1 MAETPPNDR
10 PDDDAQDGASETRLP
25 VPPEASGDGAA
36 DIPSSRIIPINIEE
50 EMKSSYIDYS
60 MSVIVSRALPDV
72 RDGLKPVQ
80 RRVLYGMQ
88 ELGLAAGRAHKKSAR
103 IVGEVLG
110 KYHPHGD
117 QSVYDALVRMAQDF
131 AMRGPLVDGQGNFG
145 SVDGDAAA
153 AMRYTEARMTRLS
166 EELLRDLDKETVDF
180 VPNFDGSLDEP
191 TVLPAALPNLLLNG
205 ASGIAVGMATNIPPH
220 NLGEA
225 IDGIVATIDEP
236 EIDLD
241 GLMEHIPAPDFPTGG
256 MIYGIA
262 GVREAYRTGRGRV
275 IMRAKMREEEIRKD
289 RDALI
294 ITEIPYQVNKSTLIE
309 KIAHAVRDKKVEGVA
324 DLRDESDRDGMRIVV
339 ELRRDAVP
347 EVTKNQLFKYT
358 QLQQTFGVNIVALV
372 NGRPRTLGLKDLI
385 EHYIAH
391 RHEVVVRRTEFD
403 LRHAEERAHVL
414 EGLTI
419 ALDHI
424 DAVIAIIRHSADTDE
439 AKANLMAGVYPAS
452 LGESDLQRLGL
463 PAQPPIALNTR
474 GDTIADLEISPE
486 ASGERGDWL
495 SARQAEAILALRL
508 SRLTGLER
516 EKILAEYR
524 EILQEIERL
533 RSILGNESLRMQIIK
548 EELLELREKY
558 ADRRRTEIDPVGGG
572 DIDLEDLIE
581 NERMVVTVTHQGLAK
596 RTAIGEYRQQGRG
609 GRGLK
614 GLGTRS
620 EDWIEH
626 LFAADTHDYLLFFTD
641 HGQVFWLRVYDVP
654 EGGRTAKGRSIRNLI
669 QIAPE
674 DSVRAVIAI
683 RKEDF
688 RDPDFLQ
695 SHFVFMA
702 TREGLVKKT
711 ALDAF
716 KRPLRSG
723 IIAIDI
729 VDGDRLIEAHL
740 TDGDTEVLL
749 GASGGRGIR
758 FHEGDVRAMGR
769 KSRGVRGMKLR
780 DGERVV
786 GMIAVRRDE
795 AQVLTVSANG
805 YGKRTTVEKLDEN
818 GEPVSNYTFRLQSR
832 GGQGVTAHQVTDK
845 TGALVA
851 MKSVTET
858 DELMIGTE
866 HGLLIRMSVS
876 DISSIG
882 RGTQGVRV
890 IKLRDGDRI
899 ADVARLVTDGSDPDA
914 ETDGEVPDAALPDVP
929 VAEPAETAPA
939 GDGASGEGTAPAP

>member
-1 MAETPPNDR
+1 MADTPDNDLPNDDL
-10 PDDDAQDGASETRLP
+10 PEDLPGDDALT
-25 VPPEASGDGAA
+25 PEASGDIGGDGAL
-36 DIPSSRIIPINIEE
+36 DEVSSRIIPINIEE

-117 QSVYDALVRMAQDF
+117 QSVYAALVRMAQDF

-145 SVDGDAAA
+145 SVDGDSAA
-153 AMRYTEARMTRLS
+153 AMRYTEARMTRLA
-166 EELLRDLDKETVDF
+166 EELLRDLDKETADF
-180 VPNFDGSLDEP
+180 IPNFDGSLDEP
-191 TVLPAALPNLLLNG
+191 TVLPAALPNLLVNG
-205 ASGIAVGMATNIPPH
+205 ASGIAVGMATNIAPH

-225 IDGIVATIDEP
+225 IDGVVATIDDP

-256 MIYGIA
+256 TIYGVA

-275 IMRAKMREEEIRKD
+275 IMRAKMTEEEVRKD

-294 ITEIPYQVNKSTLIE
+294 VTEIPYQVNKSTLIE
-309 KIAHAVRDKKVEGVA
+309 KIAHAVRDKKIEGIS
-324 DLRDESDRDGMRIVV
+324 DLRDESDRDGMRIVI
-339 ELRRDAVP
+339 ELKRDAVI
-347 EVTKNQLFKYT
+347 EVTKNQLFKFT
-358 QLQQTFGVNIVALV
+358 QLQQTFGINAVALV
-372 NGRPRTLGLKDLI
+372 NGRPRTLSLKEMI

-391 RHEVVVRRTEFD
+391 RHEVVVRRAEYD

-414 EGLTI
+414 EGLSL

-424 DAVIAIIRHSADTDE
+424 DAVIAIIRHSPDTDE

-452 LGESDLQRLGL
+452 LGADDLKRLGL
-463 PAQPPIALNTR
+463 PEQPPIALHVKA
-474 GDTIADLEISPE
+474 DVIADLAISE
-486 ASGERGDWL
+486 AASGARGDWL
-495 SARQAEAILALRL
+495 SERQAEAILALRL

-533 RSILGNESLRMQIIK
+533 RSILSNEGLRMQIIK
-548 EELLELREKY
+548 DELLEIKEKY
-558 ADRRRTEIDPVGGG
+558 ADERRTMIDPVGGG

-581 NERMVVTVTHQGLAK
+581 NERMVVTVTNQGLAK
-596 RTAIGEYRQQGRG
+596 RTPIDEYRTQSRG

-641 HGQVFWLRVYDVP
+641 HGQVYWLRVYDVP

-669 QIAPE
+669 QISPE
-674 DSVRAVIAI
+674 DSVKAVIGI
-683 RKEDF
+683 KKENF
-688 RDPDFLQ
+688 RDPDFLD
-695 SHFVFMA
+695 SHFVLMA
-702 TREGLVKKT
+702 TRDGRVKKT

-716 KRPLRSG
+716 KRPMRTG

-729 VDGDRLIEAHL
+729 VEGDRLVEAHL
-740 TDGDTEVLL
+740 TEGDTEIVL
-749 GASGGRGIR
+749 GCSGGRGIR
-758 FHEGDVRAMGR
+758 FHEGNVRSMGR
-769 KSRGVRGMKLR
+769 KSRGVRGMKLK
-780 DGERVV
+780 DGETVDRHDRRAARRRAGAHDFGQRLRQADRARGVPP
-786 GMIAVRRDE
+786 AVAWWARDSRAENDGQDRRAGR
-795 AQVLTVSANG
+795 AQERG
-805 YGKRTTVEKLDEN
+805 
-818 GEPVSNYTFRLQSR
+818 R
-832 GGQGVTAHQVTDK
+832 GGRADDRDRARLAHPHVRLRDLDVQPQRAGRARHQPPRRRQDRRRGA
-845 TGALVA
+845 TG
-851 MKSVTET
+851 
-858 DELMIGTE
+858 D
-866 HGLLIRMSVS
+866 R
-876 DISSIG
+876 G
-882 RGTQGVRV
+882 RGPRRPRGR
-890 IKLRDGDRI
+890 
-899 ADVARLVTDGSDPDA
+899 
-914 ETDGEVPDAALPDVP
+914 
-929 VAEPAETAPA
+929 
-939 GDGASGEGTAPAP
+939 GASARGRLWRDAGARR

>member
-1 MAETPPNDR
+1 
-10 PDDDAQDGASETRLP
+10 
-25 VPPEASGDGAA
+25 
-36 DIPSSRIIPINIEE
+36 
-50 EMKSSYIDYS
+50 MKSSYIDYS

-145 SVDGDAAA
+145 SVDGDSAA
-153 AMRYTEARMTRLS
+153 AMRYTEARMTRLA
-166 EELLRDLDKETVDF
+166 EELLRDLDKETADF
-180 VPNFDGSLDEP
+180 IPNFDGSLDEP
-191 TVLPAALPNLLLNG
+191 TVLPAALPNLLVNG
-205 ASGIAVGMATNIPPH
+205 ASGIAVGMATNIAPH

-225 IDGIVATIDEP
+225 IDGIVATIDDP

-256 MIYGIA
+256 TIYGIA

-275 IMRAKMREEEIRKD
+275 IMRAKMTEEEIRKD
-289 RDALI
+289 RDAII

-309 KIAHAVRDKKVEGVA
+309 KIAHAVRDKKIEGIS
-324 DLRDESDRDGMRIVV
+324 DLRDESDRDGMRIVI
-339 ELRRDAVP
+339 ELKRDAVI

-358 QLQQTFGVNIVALV
+358 QLQQTFGVNTVALV
-372 NGRPRTLGLKDLI
+372 NGRPRTLSLKEMI

-391 RHEVVVRRTEFD
+391 RHEVVVRRTEYD

-414 EGLTI
+414 EGLSI

-452 LGESDLQRLGL
+452 LTAAQLERLGL
-463 PAQPPIALNTR
+463 PAQPPIAS
-474 GDTIADLEISPE
+474 GKKQDTIADLNISE
-486 ASGERGDWL
+486 AASGARGEWL
-495 SARQAEAILALRL
+495 SERQSEAILALRL

-533 RSILGNESLRMQIIK
+533 RSILGNEGLRMQIIK
-548 EELLELREKY
+548 DELLEIKEKY
-558 ADRRRTEIDPVGGG
+558 ADERRTEIDPIGGG

-581 NERMVVTVTHQGLAK
+581 NERMVVTVTNQGLAK
-596 RTAIGEYRQQGRG
+596 RTAIDEYRTQSRG

-641 HGQVFWLRVYDVP
+641 HGQVYWLRVYDVP
-654 EGGRTAKGRSIRNLI
+654 EGGRTAKGRSIRNMI
-669 QIAPE
+669 QISPE
-674 DSVRAVIAI
+674 DSVKAVIGI
-683 RKEDF
+683 KKENF
-688 RDPDFLQ
+688 RDPEFLE
-695 SHFVFMA
+695 SHFVLMA
-702 TREGLVKKT
+702 TRDGRVKKT

-716 KRPLRSG
+716 KRPMRTG

-729 VDGDRLIEAHL
+729 VEGDRLVEAHL
-740 TDGDTEVLL
+740 TEGDTEIVL
-749 GASGGRGIR
+749 GCSGGRGIR
-758 FHEGDVRAMGR
+758 FHETDVRSMGR
-769 KSRGVRGMKLR
+769 KSRGVRGMKLK
-780 DGERVV
+780 DGETVV
-786 GMIAVRRDE
+786 GMIAVRRDG
-795 AQVLTVSANG
+795 AQVLTISANG
-805 YGKRTTVEKLDEN
+805 YGKRTDLEE
-818 GEPVSNYTFRLQSR
+818 YRQQSR
-832 GGQGVTAHQVTDK
+832 GGLGILAQKTTSK
-845 TGALVA
+845 TGELVA
-851 MKSVTET
+851 LKSVAEE

-866 HGLLIRMSVS
+866 HGLLIRMAVS
-876 DISSIG
+876 GISTYS
-882 RGTQGVRV
+882 RNAQGVRV
-890 IKLRDGDRI
+890 INLRDGDKI
-899 ADVARLVTDGSDPDA
+899 ADVARLVKEDEDPDIATDGVVPALDA
-914 ETDGEVPDAALPDVP
+914 E
-929 VAEPAETAPA
+929 APE
-939 GDGASGEGTAPAP
+939 ASGESGGAEAPDTSGDTPAEETDEA